1 MDGTPIDRALAQEVP
16 LADVVGLCGR
26 LHVPAGDQP
35 PHPRLQT
42 YLDALPIAA
51 GLIER
56 TSALGGS
63 GPMVLVARNRRF
75 EGIFR
80 HAGAAID
87 GWEALALFLD
97 EYGGPAAYPKHFAWS
112 EPRVGGRHFRVHF
125 VAIDGNLAGRD
136 LTLVT
141 LIDCT
146 AAVETERSLRFEML
160 HDSLTGLPNRL
171 AFTEALDAVI
181 DAGEATD
188 ISGRFA
194 VVAVNLARF
203 SRVNE
208 SIGTLAGDELIVT
221 VARRL
226 TAAMRHGDL
235 LARMTGDEFAILV
248 PLVDGPGDA
257 LHVARKVREALT
269 QPLRLTDLEIRIDC
283 AIGLAVWHEQTP
295 SAHDIIRNAQFAVK
309 RSKVSGRVEI
319 YEPGEA
325 GRAHRRFSLETE
337 LALAIG
343 SEQMSLAFQPLVDL
357 DDGRVTGFEALARW
371 THPTRGVI
379 PPVEFIGVAEEA
391 GLIVPLGRWVIDRA
405 AATLRH
411 WDDTAGRTLPLYLG
425 VNISAVQLA
434 RDSVATVVDAA
445 LADHGIDG
453 DRLTFELTES
463 SIVGDPVRAARVLD
477 SLKRLSCRI
486 AMDDF
491 GTGFS
496 SLASLQRLPIDILKI
511 DREFVR
517 GMLDDRDST
526 AIVRAI
532 LSLATALGM
541 SAIAEGIESR
551 QSAHTLGALGCRI
564 GQGYYFSRPLPEEE
578 ALAFFL
584 RGNPA
589 TI

>member
-1 MDGTPIDRALAQEVP
+1 VDASPIDRALAQEMP
-16 LADVVGLCGR
+16 LADVLGLCGL
-26 LHVPAGDQP
+26 LHVPAGGQP

-56 TSALGGS
+56 SSPIGGG

-75 EGIFR
+75 ERIF
-80 HAGAAID
+80 HDPAASAE
-87 GWEALALFLD
+87 GWDALATFLA
-97 EYGGPAAYPKHFAWS
+97 GHAASLACPKQFAWS
-112 EPRVGGRHFRVHF
+112 EPQVGGRHFRVHF
-125 VAIDGNLAGRD
+125 VAVDGNLAGRD

-171 AFTEALDAVI
+171 AFTEALDAAI
-181 DAGEATD
+181 EAGEAAETL
-188 ISGRFA
+188 GRFA

-226 TAAMRHGDL
+226 TTAMRAGDL

-248 PLVDGPGDA
+248 PLLDGPGDA

-269 QPLRLTDLEIRIDC
+269 QPLRLTDLELRIDC

-325 GRAHRRFSLETE
+325 GRAHRRFSLEAE

-343 SEQMSLAFQPLVDL
+343 TDQMHLAFQPLVDL
-357 DDGRVTGFEALARW
+357 DDGRISGFEALARW
-371 THPTRGVI
+371 THPTRGEI
-379 PPVEFIGVAEEA
+379 PPVEFIAVAEEA

-405 AATLRH
+405 AATLRR
-411 WDDTAGRTLPLYLG
+411 WDDRAERTLPLYLG
-425 VNISAVQLA
+425 VNVSAVQLA

-463 SIVGDPVRAARVLD
+463 SIVADPVRAARVLD

-541 SAIAEGIESR
+541 STVAEGIESR
-551 QSAHTLGALGCRI
+551 QSAHTLAALGCRV

-578 ALAFFL
+578 ALAYFL
-584 RGNPA
+584 KGHVA
-589 TI
+589 AV